1 MTSRVSDTGFW
12 LENEEDTHF
21 FSPELSKII
30 NSYVSTNNIKT
41 VYDLGCGNGE
51 YLDSLVNECPE
62 ISATG
67 FEGFQVERLF
77 KNVITKDLSEPL
89 QLDPADLVIS
99 IEVGEHL
106 PKEFEQTFI
115 DNISNNATNHRI
127 ISWAIEGQDGLGH
140 VNCQNNDYIINQ
152 FEMRGWTFNP
162 ELSYDSRS
170 VFPEGLWLK
179 NTLMFF
185 SK

>member
-1 MTSRVSDTGFW
+1 MTIEFFHTGFW
-12 LENEEDTHF
+12 IDIEEGIHY

-30 NSYVSTNNIKT
+30 NNYVSTNNIKT

-51 YLDSLVNECPE
+51 YLDSLVNKYPE

-67 FEGFQVERLF
+67 FEGFQIERLF
-77 KNVITKDLSEPL
+77 KNVIIKDLSKPL

-115 DNISNNATNHRI
+115 DNISNNATNHLI
-127 ISWAIEGQDGLGH
+127 ISWAIEGQEGLGH

-152 FEMRGWTFNP
+152 FEIRGWNFNA

-170 VFPEGLWLK
+170 VFPEDLWLK